1 MRLLEHEGKSLFAR
15 CGLAIPPGAFA
26 ATAEEAAQ
34 VAEKIGYPV
43 VIKSQVLAGGRG
55 KAGGIQ
61 FADNADQ
68 VRAWTEKILKL
79 EIQGEMPQGVLITSK
94 SDIIDEFYAG
104 VVLDPSAGMPVLL
117 FSIEG
122 GIEIEEVAEKEPE
135 KIFKLIL
142 NPLCLP
148 TRFDIMNFLSDA
160 GVKAE
165 LIVEV
170 TKIVHQLTIAY
181 HEMDATTAEINPLAI
196 TPDKKAMVLDS
207 KVVLDDAALG
217 RQQGLSRK
225 EEEKEAELEKRA
237 QAVKVNYV
245 PLDGEV
251 AVIAGGAGLA
261 MATMDL
267 VQFLG
272 GRPASFLDTGGGI
285 SAERMAEALRISL
298 ATPGVRAVVI
308 NVFGGINNCEIMAK
322 GISEVIDQ
330 DQPAATIVV
339 KMRGHSQDEGW
350 KMLED
355 RNVPL
360 IKFGTSDEAVQLA
373 VDAAK
378 KVG

>member
-26 ATAEEAAQ
+26 ATAEEAAA
-34 VAEKIGYPV
+34 VAETIGYPV

-61 FADNADQ
+61 FANNAGE
-68 VRAWTEKILKL
+68 VRDWTEKIMKL
-79 EIQGEMPQGVLITSK
+79 EIGGEMPQGVLVTAK
-94 SDIIDEFYAG
+94 SDIINEFYAG

-117 FSIEG
+117 FSLEG
-122 GIEIEEVAEKEPE
+122 GVEIEEVAEKEPE
-135 KIFKLIL
+135 KIFRMLL
-142 NPLCLP
+142 NPLCP
-148 TRFDIMNFLSDA
+148 PARFDIMNFLSEA
-160 GVKAE
+160 GVPAE

-170 TKIVHQLTIAY
+170 TKIVYQLTQAY
-181 HEMDATTAEINPLAI
+181 VISDAMTAEINPLAI

-207 KVVLDDAALG
+207 KVVLDGSALG
-217 RQQGLSRK
+217 RQQGLNRT
-225 EEEKEAELEKRA
+225 EEERETELERRA
-237 QAVKVNYV
+237 QAAKVNYV

-298 ATPGVRAVVI
+298 ATTGVKAVVI

-322 GISEVIDQ
+322 GISEVIDN
-330 DQPAATIVV
+330 DKPSAAIIV